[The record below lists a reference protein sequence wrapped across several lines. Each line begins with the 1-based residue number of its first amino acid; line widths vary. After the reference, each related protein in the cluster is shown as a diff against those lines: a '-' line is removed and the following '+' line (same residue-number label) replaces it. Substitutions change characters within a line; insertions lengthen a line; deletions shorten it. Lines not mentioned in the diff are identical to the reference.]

1 MVEKLY
7 NFKQIEVRKKK
18 WRKKVRKKKKNME
31 LEVKKMKED

>member
-18 WRKKVRKKKKNME
+18 WRKKERKKKKIME
-31 LEVKKMKED
+31 LEVKKMKEE

>member
-18 WRKKVRKKKKNME
+18 WRKKERKKKKNME
-31 LEVKKMKED
+31 LEVKKMKEE